1 MSTNIV
7 GRENL
12 PNVYIKQITIG
23 QSGNRLKISSKVCL
37 YDISDGSWYLEED
50 LKANMK
56 VLIVLSSS
64 ESFTQQIVTGRDSLT
79 LENLKS
85 IDGYDKRQVKHKTY
99 SISAVNRAAFENELD
114 NGHVVFPY
122 KCSFRVEEKPN
133 MSLFAV
139 CYLDTKQFSSQ
150 NNLNLS
156 SKNVSLYHG
165 AVVGEQIIV
174 NGEVPTNTNL
184 FTTNNGA
191 LHVGPVYKSG
201 ATYLAGST
209 FSATRRN
216 ALQLSSATNTKIKDY
231 RIRYKTK
238 RRNKIGMNAAPVFS
252 DLYSSVD
259 NFGAVRS
266 SFEMDMNLLY
276 LNTSAYAKLFM
287 SLDRALYDLAV
298 EHISLSDVSIYSQ
311 RAVERIQSSPAGTA
325 KAKLKLIGH
334 RKKVISTKEHR
345 RGLQTKEEGSARI
358 QEIDTDF
365 GKNQQS
371 VPNDRS
377 RRTICFSQEK
387 TRYTRGKLMYSVEVS
402 YKDPSEKIILDMLR
416 RASEGLSTLRN
427 YRQRAKR
434 VTNYNYYAGQTKP
447 NLYGGTGENAWRRS
461 IREFIHMYKLM
472 FDTNGVDIDN
482 LTTNLTIMIHPRTL
496 TMRSLDWFCEQYS
509 YVYGRMT
516 KYFKRINNSLAPEVK
531 IGYVNTDMQKGKLTI
546 KNNFKDVVDLSD
558 YKMSMSFTPKS
569 LIGDTPT
576 DLTFPVLSYG
586 NIRAMARAERLRFFS
601 ENAAFTTQM
610 LPDMKQEMIDQLNNL
625 DYNSYTYFSPSN
637 MTKGEKNMINLEK
650 LESGDLKAFN
660 KLYNTQPQHGYRVGY
675 RPASVRQEA
684 IRAGRKS
691 SFYIKASK
699 RESEDIEEYKSSDE
713 NLGSESVFVESK
725 KEEQRIDSPNLNQE
739 TKNRFRSYE
748 RAKQSDTK
756 ISYEEFNLRNQKNI
770 LSQTMDKQLDEP
782 KLKRIVRGIPLH
794 LKALLGSEYGFAKN
808 NIFYGQED
816 LMQNTEVRDFVKTC
830 FLTLVKIQYLEEYE
844 QGSFRSPK
852 WRDLTSYSFNSL
864 IVKKNKTVLCRFLP
878 YDNSTLKLETD
889 LFDRVGLE
897 NKYFLISKNPN
908 MDSLAIK
915 GRSVNDRGSVLI
927 TREARI
933 KERVDRIMDEFQNN
947 SGLAGGD
954 VQMSSYSLVVSQPRT
969 KNGPLKQVD
978 YREVNDLVGSPRR
991 QGTGTATTTMTANTT
1006 PTGGGVY

>member
-1 MSTNIV
+1 MSTTIV
-7 GRENL
+7 GQENL

-23 QSGNRLKISSKVCL
+23 QTANRLKISSKVCL

-79 LENLKS
+79 PENLKS
-85 IDGYDKRQVKHKTY
+85 IDGYNKKQVKHKVY

-122 KCSFRVEEKPN
+122 KCSFQVKEQPN

-165 AVVGEQIIV
+165 AVVGEQILV
-174 NGEVPTNTNL
+174 NGQVPTNTNL
-184 FTTNNGA
+184 FTTRGGA
-191 LHVGPVYKSG
+191 LHVGPVFKSG
-201 ATYLAGST
+201 DRYLAGSKHSPT
-209 FSATRRN
+209 QQN
-216 ALQLSSATNTKIKDY
+216 ALQLSSASNTKIKDY

-238 RRNKIGMNAAPVFS
+238 RRNKINMKARPVFS
-252 DLYSSVD
+252 PLYSSVD

-266 SFEMDMNLLY
+266 SFEMDMELLY

-287 SLDRALYDLAV
+287 SLDRALYNLAV

-311 RAVERIQSSPAGTA
+311 RVVERMQSSSAGTA
-325 KAKLKLIGH
+325 KTKLKSVGH

-345 RGLQTKEEGSARI
+345 RGLQTNKQGSAKI
-358 QEIDTDF
+358 QEIDIDF
-365 GKNQQS
+365 GNNQQP
-371 VPNDRS
+371 VLNDRR
-377 RRTICFSQEK
+377 RRTICFSEEK
-387 TRYTRGKLMYSVEVS
+387 TKFTRGKLMYSVEAS
-402 YKDPSEKIILDMLR
+402 YKDPSEAIILDMLR

-434 VTNYNYYAGQTKP
+434 VTNYNYYAEQTKP
-447 NLYGGTGENAWRRS
+447 NLYSGTGENAWRRS
-461 IREFIHMYKLM
+461 VKEFIHMYKLM
-472 FDTNGVDIDN
+472 FDTNDINIDN
-482 LTTNLTIMIHPRTL
+482 LTTNLTVMVHPRTL

-509 YVYGRMT
+509 YVYNRMT
-516 KYFKRINNSLAPEVK
+516 KYFKSINRSLAPELK
-531 IGYVNTDMQKGKLTI
+531 IGYVNTDMQKGKLSI
-546 KNNFKDVVDLSD
+546 ENKFKDCVDLSD
-558 YKMSMSFTPKS
+558 YRISMGFTPKS
-569 LIGDTPT
+569 IVGDTPT
-576 DLTFPVLSYG
+576 DLAFPVLSYG

-601 ENAAFTTQM
+601 ENPAFTSQM
-610 LPDMKQEMIDQLNNL
+610 VPDMKQEMIDQLNNL

-637 MTKGEKNMINLEK
+637 MTQGEKNMVNLEK
-650 LESGDLKAFN
+650 LETGDLQAFN
-660 KLYNTQPQHGYRVGY
+660 KIYNLPIEHKYRAGYRA
-675 RPASVRQEA
+675 ASKRQES

-691 SFYIKASK
+691 SFYIKAVK
-699 RESEDIEEYKSSDE
+699 RESENIEEYKSSDE
-713 NLGSESVFVESK
+713 NLGSESVFTNSQNED
-725 KEEQRIDSPNLNQE
+725 QRIDSPNLDE
-739 TKNRFRSYE
+739 KTKNRFKSFE
-748 RAKQSDTK
+748 RAKQGDTH

-770 LSQTMDKQLDEP
+770 LSQTMDKKLDEP
-782 KLKRIVRGIPLH
+782 RLKRIVRAIPLH

-830 FLTLVKIQYLEEYE
+830 FLSLVKIQYLEEYE
-844 QGSFRSPK
+844 QSSFRSPK
-852 WRDLTSYSFNSL
+852 WRDLTNYSFNSL

-908 MDSLAIK
+908 MDSLAVK
-915 GRSVNDRGSVLI
+915 GRSVNDRGAVLV
-927 TREARI
+927 TRETRI
-933 KERVDRIMDEFQNN
+933 KEKADRVMDEFVSK
-947 SGLAGGD
+947 SGLSGGD
-954 VQMSSYSLVVSQPRT
+954 VQMSSYSLVVAQPRT

-978 YREVNDLVGSPRR
+978 YRETNDLVGSPRR
-991 QGTGTATTTMTANTT
+991 QSGGAAATTMTANTT
-1006 PTGGGVY
+1006 PTGGGAY